1 MNQVMV
7 RIFGTFMVLMAVGT
21 TVHGESVT
29 SGFQVDK
36 AEAFRTVD
44 DLAQSADL
52 VIVGTVSSE
61 VSHLRL
67 KPSLSDEL
75 NDEQRERLSSVSMP
89 ISVTGVMAD
98 DVLKGRAELAGQ
110 RVDVMQFGGAGHGV
124 FNADPVGVSHLLP
137 DTRVVLFLSR
147 YVDPRG
153 NLADWYVILG
163 VEDGMMMLDGDAISR
178 PPGSES
184 VLGDAPST
192 LEQLRLRFSR

>member
-1 MNQVMV
+1 MS
-7 RIFGTFMVLMAVGT
+7 LMACSMGSIA
-21 TVHGESVT
+21 ESV
-29 SGFQVDK
+29 GPVLQIDK

-67 KPSLSDEL
+67 KPSLSSEL
-75 NDEQRERLSSVSMP
+75 NDEQRERLRSVSIP
-89 ISVTGVMAD
+89 ISVTGVMAEE
-98 DVLKGRAELAGQ
+98 VLKGSAELTGQ
-110 RVDVMQFGGAGHGV
+110 LVDVMQFGGTGHGIS
-124 FNADPVGVSHLLP
+124 NADAMGVSHLLP

-153 NLADWYVILG
+153 NLTDWYVILG
-163 VEDGMMMLDGDAISR
+163 VEDGMMLLDGGAISR

-184 VLGDAPST
+184 ALGDAPTT

>member
-1 MNQVMV
+1 MV
-7 RIFGTFMVLMAVGT
+7 RIFSTFMVLMAVGT

-67 KPSLSDEL
+67 KPSLSSEL

-110 RVDVMQFGGAGHGV
+110 LVDVMQFGGAGHGV
-124 FNADPVGVSHLLP
+124 FNADTVGVSHLLP

-153 NLADWYVILG
+153 NLTDWYVILG
-163 VEDGMMMLDGDAISR
+163 VEDGMMLLDGDAISR

-184 VLGDAPST
+184 VLGDAPAT